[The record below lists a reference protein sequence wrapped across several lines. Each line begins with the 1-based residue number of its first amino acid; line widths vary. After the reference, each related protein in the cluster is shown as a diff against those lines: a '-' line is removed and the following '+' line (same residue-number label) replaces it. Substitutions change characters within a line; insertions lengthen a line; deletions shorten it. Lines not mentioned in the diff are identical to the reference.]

1 MRKDYR
7 KVALVIGM
15 VGIMSVG
22 YMLPSNAV
30 GADMNTEATEIK
42 NTDDSD
48 NKETSTDNE
57 ADSTEKTQSETADVQ
72 PATEKVTES
81 VESVHQ
87 ESDTETKPETESIVT
102 EKKSV
107 YEDIQTDGSVND
119 STDDSDKSNEQTD
132 PVTDK
137 TEIETID
144 DDAHNK
150 LMSSGISYYLNMK
163 RYESLS
169 TYYQKMDDLLLRK
182 TEIYK
187 MLAGSG
193 EITELSVKQIET
205 QEKQILCQKSLCS
218 NEMEYNKFVIS
229 KLGLTFDDVDVK
241 TIKNV
246 GNIESYVTGKTEYD
260 VVNIAR
266 YVTDCKNAIS
276 NISAKEAEVETL
288 NAASEQVKVLKK
300 AGEASELDVID
311 SELAVLK
318 AQMELEGYYYDMN
331 INYYTY
337 YYFDRD

>member
-15 VGIMSVG
+15 IGIMGIG
-22 YMLPSNAV
+22 YMFPTNAV
-30 GADMNTEATEIK
+30 GAVMNTEASEIK
-42 NTDDSD
+42 SADDSD
-48 NKETSTDNE
+48 NKENSTDSE
-57 ADSTEKTQSETADVQ
+57 VDSTEKTQSEIIGVQ

-107 YEDIQTDGSVND
+107 YEDIQ
-119 STDDSDKSNEQTD
+119 TDDSDKSNEQTD

-169 TYYQKMDDLLLRK
+169 TCYQKMDDLLLRK

-331 INYYTY
+331 VNY
-337 YYFDRD
+337 FLLK

>member
-15 VGIMSVG
+15 IGIMGIG
-22 YMLPSNAV
+22 YMFPTNAV
-30 GADMNTEATEIK
+30 GADMNTEASEIK
-42 NTDDSD
+42 SADESD
-48 NKETSTDNE
+48 NKENSTDSE
-57 ADSTEKTQSETADVQ
+57 VDSTEKTQSEIIGVQ

-102 EKKSV
+102 EKISV
-107 YEDIQTDGSVND
+107 SEDIQTDGKVE
-119 STDDSDKSNEQTD
+119 DSDKTIEQQD
-132 PVTDK
+132 LVINKNDG
-137 TEIETID
+137 ETIA
-144 DDAHNK
+144 DDALNK

-169 TYYQKMDDLLLRK
+169 TYYQKIDELLLRK

-229 KLGLTFDDVDVK
+229 KLGLSFDDVDVK

-260 VVNIAR
+260 AVNTAR

-276 NISAKEAEVETL
+276 NISAKETEVETL

>member
-15 VGIMSVG
+15 IGIMGIG
-22 YMLPSNAV
+22 YMFPTNAV
-30 GADMNTEATEIK
+30 GAVMNTEASEIK
-42 NTDDSD
+42 SADDSD
-48 NKETSTDNE
+48 NKENSTDSE
-57 ADSTEKTQSETADVQ
+57 VDSTEKTQSEIIGVQ

-107 YEDIQTDGSVND
+107 YEDIQ
-119 STDDSDKSNEQTD
+119 TDDSDKSNEQTD

-260 VVNIAR
+260 AVNIAR

-331 INYYTY
+331 VNY
-337 YYFDRD
+337 FLLK

>member
-1 MRKDYR
+1 MRKGYR
-7 KVALVIGM
+7 KAALVIGM
-15 VGIMSVG
+15 AGIMGVG

-30 GADMNTEATEIK
+30 GAVMNTEASEIK
-42 NTDDSD
+42 SADDSD
-48 NKETSTDNE
+48 NKENSTDSE
-57 ADSTEKTQSETADVQ
+57 VDSTEKTQSEIIGVWPT
-72 PATEKVTES
+72 TEKVTES

-102 EKKSV
+102 EEISV
-107 YEDIQTDGSVND
+107 PEDTQTDGSVND
-119 STDDSDKSNEQTD
+119 STDDSIKSNEQTD
-132 PVTDK
+132 SVINENDV
-137 TEIETID
+137 ETID
-144 DDAHNK
+144 KEALNK
-150 LMSSGISYYLNMK
+150 LTSSGIGYYLNMK

-169 TYYQKMDDLLLRK
+169 TYYQKMDELLLRK

-187 MLAGSG
+187 MLVSSG
-193 EITELSVKQIET
+193 EITELSMKQIET
-205 QEKQILCQKSLCS
+205 QEQQVACQKSVCS
-218 NEMEYNKFVIS
+218 NEVEYNKFIIS

-246 GNIESYVTGKTEYD
+246 GNIDSYTAGRSEYEA
-260 VVNIAR
+260 VNIAR

-288 NAASEQVKVLKK
+288 TAANEQVKVLKK
-300 AGEASELDVID
+300 EGEASELDVID

>member
-15 VGIMSVG
+15 IGIMGIG
-22 YMLPSNAV
+22 YMFPTNAV
-30 GADMNTEATEIK
+30 GADMNTEASEIK
-42 NTDDSD
+42 SADDSD
-48 NKETSTDNE
+48 NKENSTDSE
-57 ADSTEKTQSETADVQ
+57 VDSTEKTQSEIIGVQ

-102 EKKSV
+102 EKISV
-107 YEDIQTDGSVND
+107 SEDIQTDGKVE
-119 STDDSDKSNEQTD
+119 DSDKTIEQQD
-132 PVTDK
+132 LVINKNDG
-137 TEIETID
+137 ETIA
-144 DDAHNK
+144 DDALNK

-169 TYYQKMDDLLLRK
+169 TYYQKIDELLLRK

-260 VVNIAR
+260 AVNIAR

-276 NISAKEAEVETL
+276 NISAKETEVETL

>member
-15 VGIMSVG
+15 IGIMGIG
-22 YMLPSNAV
+22 YMFPTNAV
-30 GADMNTEATEIK
+30 GAVMNTEASEIK
-42 NTDDSD
+42 SADDSD
-48 NKETSTDNE
+48 NKENSTDSE
-57 ADSTEKTQSETADVQ
+57 VDSTEKTQSEIIGVQ

-107 YEDIQTDGSVND
+107 YEDIQ
-119 STDDSDKSNEQTD
+119 TDDSDKSNEQTD

-331 INYYTY
+331 VNY
-337 YYFDRD
+337 FLLK